1 MVHFKK
7 VLCCFEGNSLWKS
20 SGFFFLFC
28 LLVAEIN
35 HPTCREVPGLLGHVT
50 PLHRFPP
57 PPKPLLSKEIHWLQP
72 GKKDPFLTNPQQASW
87 AVFAPTTIP
96 YNCLGSLG
104 SFTKSLVEN
113 HSLLLKTGY
122 LIAWLIHIGEAFYAL
137 KLCKEKGITD
147 GHIQFL
153 WFVQTFAFGIAS
165 LSYLLSYTPQKK
177 RQ

>member
-1 MVHFKK
+1 MA
-7 VLCCFEGNSLWKS
+7 
-20 SGFFFLFC
+20 
-28 LLVAEIN
+28 VAAA
-35 HPTCREVPGLLGHVT
+35 PVPASALPGGSPSAPDYFRRT
-50 PLHRFPP
+50 
-57 PPKPLLSKEIHWLQP
+57 KPFWMAVIVA
-72 GKKDPFLTNPQQASW
+72 GMTYYGW

>member
-1 MVHFKK
+1 MA
-7 VLCCFEGNSLWKS
+7 
-20 SGFFFLFC
+20 
-28 LLVAEIN
+28 VAAA
-35 HPTCREVPGLLGHVT
+35 PAAASALPGGSPSAPDYFRRT
-50 PLHRFPP
+50 
-57 PPKPLLSKEIHWLQP
+57 KPFWMAVIVA
-72 GKKDPFLTNPQQASW
+72 GMTYYGW

-113 HSLLLKTGY
+113 HSLLLKTG
-122 LIAWLIHIGEAFYAL
+122 
-137 KLCKEKGITD
+137 EKGITD